1 MDLQMPVM
9 DGLQATVQIRS
20 HESQLASRTDGEAHP
35 SPHIPIIAMTAH
47 AVTEYLRK
55 CEEAGMDDY
64 ATKPLRKKE
73 LITLVEKWVTMRDD
87 PGLPASDSGEHTSP
101 PQPAAPGDH
110 QPSADNSQPQE
121 EAPMNYQVALEEYEG
136 DKQSLMELLN
146 GFLQEVRGQ
155 IEIIRQAISDGKAE
169 VVRKQAH
176 SIKGGSAI
184 LTADNLSGVANQLET
199 AGESGA
205 MEGAAS
211 LLESLEKEFHRLEAY
226 AKGL

>member
-1 MDLQMPVM
+1 
-9 DGLQATVQIRS
+9 
-20 HESQLASRTDGEAHP
+20 
-35 SPHIPIIAMTAH
+35 MTAH
-47 AVTEYLRK
+47 ALKKYQEK
-55 CEEAGMDDY
+55 CKEAGMDDY
-64 ATKPLRKKE
+64 MTKPLRKKE
-73 LITLVEKWVTMRDD
+73 LIALVETWVTRSADRK
-87 PGLPASDSGEHTSP
+87 LPASDSGSPTSL

-110 QPSADNSQPQE
+110 QPSADISQPQE

-136 DKQSLMELLN
+136 DKEYLMELLN

-155 IEIIRQAISDGKAE
+155 IEIIRQAISDGKAD

-184 LTADNLSGVANQLET
+184 LTADDLSGVAYQLQT

-205 MEGAAS
+205 MEEAAG
-211 LLESLEKEFHRLEAY
+211 LLESLEKEFRRLEAY